1 MAIARRLKRA
11 LLALLAVLGI
21 VLWFVALLLFTRVTE
36 NSDDFARLQN
46 WILAINTIGI
56 GVLLILIVV
65 NLAQL
70 IRDYRRHVPGSRLR
84 ARMVTLLV
92 MVAVTPLVGVYIFSV
107 EFINRGIDNW
117 FSIDIE
123 RGMDDALELSKTV
136 LETQTHGK
144 LDEVGRMASRLARL
158 ERTELVPTL
167 SRSAGRQRRAAAHD
181 LRTGQPDPR
190 DDVA

>member
-1 MAIARRLKRA
+1 MAIARRLKRGF
-11 LLALLAVLGI
+11 LALAAVLGI
-21 VLWFVALLLFTRVTE
+21 LLWFVALLLFTRVTE
-36 NSDDFARLQN
+36 NSDDFAQLEN
-46 WILAINTIGI
+46 WILAINSIGI

-65 NLAQL
+65 NLSQL
-70 IRDYRRHVPGSRLR
+70 IRDYRRHVPGARLR

-123 RGMDDALELSKTV
+123 RGLNDALDLSQTA

-144 LDEVGRMASRLARL
+144 LV
-158 ERTELVPTL
+158 ELQ
-167 SRSAGRQRRAAAHD
+167 RIAG
-181 LRTGQPDPR
+181 
-190 DDVA
+190 